1 MTKPTEEEGTAAH
14 WARSLFCREEPL
26 LDAGGA
32 EGVLADERLAL
43 GAALTHAD
51 GAVSHWILFDDPP
64 SKNGWYDTW

>member
-1 MTKPTEEEGTAAH
+1 
-14 WARSLFCREEPL
+14 
-26 LDAGGA
+26 
-32 EGVLADERLAL
+32 VLADERLAL